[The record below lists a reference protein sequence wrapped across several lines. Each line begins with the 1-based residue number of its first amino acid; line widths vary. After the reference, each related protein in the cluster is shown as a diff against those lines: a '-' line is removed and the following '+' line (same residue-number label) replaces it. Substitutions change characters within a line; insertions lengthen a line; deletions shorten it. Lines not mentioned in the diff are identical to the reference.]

1 MTMPPVLLKGD
12 ELLEHDT
19 GAQYDTSR
27 DLSKYLLM
35 HYGRLED
42 QFDRRKHP
50 LAAAHG
56 YCQRLSDLL
65 QNSAQRTKT
74 PVARAF
80 DIGCNVGG
88 LSHALSRWVTDEV
101 VGIDVSPRSISIAK
115 SLTEHGSGTFS
126 VIEQGPFYR
135 EVRIQVAEP
144 SERARLTF
152 EVGDANMLRPKGDP
166 FDAVILS
173 NVLDRVWQPVECL
186 RRLSESNDILR
197 SGGLLMVACPWAWF
211 AEYSHPSEW
220 LGSAATRTPS
230 AQAMKALLEKD
241 FDLVTESDEA
251 GVLRENPREYDY
263 FESHV
268 TVWHKR

>member
-35 HYGRLED
+35 HYGRVED
-42 QFDRRKHP
+42 QFDRRPHP

-56 YCQRLSDLL
+56 YCQRLSGLL
-65 QNSAQRTKT
+65 RSCAQRTGIRVT
-74 PVARAF
+74 RAF

-88 LSHALSRWVTDEV
+88 LSHALSGWVADEV
-101 VGIDVSPRSISIAK
+101 VGIDVNPRSVGIAK
-115 SLTEHGSGTFS
+115 SLTEHGGGTFS

-135 EVRIQVAEP
+135 EVHIQVAEP
-144 SERARLTF
+144 SERARVTF
-152 EVGDANMLRPKGDP
+152 EVGDANSLRPKGEP
-166 FDAVILS
+166 FDAVVLS
-173 NVLDRVWQPVECL
+173 NVLDRVWQPAECL
-186 RRLSESNDILR
+186 RRLSEADDILR
-197 SGGLLMVACPWAWF
+197 PGGLLMVACPWAWF
-211 AEYSHPSEW
+211 AQYSHPSEW

-230 AQAMKALLEKD
+230 TQALKAMLSKD
-241 FDLVTESDEA
+241 FELIAESDEP